1 MLDNANP
8 AIERESPMSLSAIKR
23 IALPA
28 FLTLVLAA
36 CQPGAGPGAG
46 VVNRVGFKANYL
58 VARAALEK
66 GQYAKA
72 SRQYASLLPKAGPL
86 EPRLRLEYAHALLRE
101 GKFEQASSEA
111 RVVAS
116 QLQGRGRSAALAVQ
130 ATADQEI
137 GRAAINRSEM
147 TAEAIQRLVA
157 ARDAF
162 DEVLKKHPDLDP
174 LGGLKLRRKTLDVEL
189 STIR

>member
-1 MLDNANP
+1 
-8 AIERESPMSLSAIKR
+8 MSLTALSRPAVLAI
-23 IALPA
+23 AV
-28 FLTLVLAA
+28 LTLAA

-66 GQYAKA
+66 GQYPKA
-72 SRQYASLLPKAGPL
+72 SRQYASLLGKAGPL
-86 EPRLRLEYAHALLRE
+86 EPRIRLEYAHSLLRE
-101 GKFEQASSEA
+101 GKFDKASDEA

-116 QLQGRGRSAALAVQ
+116 QLDGRGRSAALAVQ

-147 TAEAIQRLVA
+147 TAEAIQRLVS

-162 DEVLKKHPDLDP
+162 DEVLAKHPDLDP